1 MNEGSSAGKAC
12 SAMASGV
19 QPSARCKLRIG
30 RGELK
35 RYTSFIRVP
44 KTWPV
49 TPRAASEARN
59 TAIGA
64 FLSGVICW
72 ILATRA
78 RSSSVRAGIDWV
90 MRLHA
95 QGDRQFERTLNRFM
109 SIAIALDRA
118 VIPSLAEA

>member
-1 MNEGSSAGKAC
+1 M
-12 SAMASGV
+12 
-19 QPSARCKLRIG
+19 
-30 RGELK
+30 
-35 RYTSFIRVP
+35 RVP

-49 TPRAASEARN
+49 TSRAASEARN

-90 MRLHA
+90 IRLHA

-109 SIAIALDRA
+109 SVAIAFDKCSDAELRRGI
-118 VIPSLAEA
+118 VGLAHIADQPRGAGNVDKGAA